1 MRPFR
6 PDYIDLRKLVEH
18 QDISELL
25 VLVEFI
31 FGMVLK
37 CKNWETLLESLG
49 ELPETSAEDMQG
61 LIEGANIPF
70 SEVPSSFVE
79 DF

>member
-1 MRPFR
+1 M
-6 PDYIDLRKLVEH
+6 
-18 QDISELL
+18 
-25 VLVEFI
+25 LVEFI

-70 SEVPSSFVE
+70 SEAPSSFVE